1 MNTRNGIFRS
11 LLVLTAL
18 ALATM
23 TIGGSNVFAGTPSPA
38 SQDQAALGSGLIS
51 QVRHEIGMLPYYGV
65 FDYLEFQ
72 VNGSEVRL
80 TGAVVNPVT
89 RSSAETSIKHIAGV
103 TRVVNEI
110 TVLPL
115 SRFDDQTRRAEYRS
129 IFSAGPLTRY
139 GMGVNPAIHIIVD
152 NGHVTLE
159 GVVRSEADRNL
170 AAIRANSVPGVFSVT
185 NNLRAE

>member
-1 MNTRNGIFRS
+1 MNTREINLKTWI
-11 LLVLTAL
+11 VVVAL

-23 TIGGSNVFAGTPSPA
+23 TLRASNVFAGAPSAAPQ
-38 SQDQAALGSGLIS
+38 SQSDLAARIDN
-51 QVRHEIGMLPYYGV
+51 QVRHELATLPYYGV

-72 VNGSEVRL
+72 ITGTEVRL

-89 RSSAETSIKHIAGV
+89 KSDAAGSVKHIAGV
-103 TRVVNEI
+103 TRVVNDI
-110 TVLPL
+110 AVLPL
-115 SRFDDQTRRAEYRS
+115 SNFDDRTRRAEYRS

-139 GMGVNPAIHIIVD
+139 SMGVNPAIHIIVD

-159 GVVRSEADRNL
+159 GVVRSEADRDL